1 MPRAASTSRRCMV
14 RTSPPPIS
22 PTCNRLRSSSPM
34 CSTRSTPPARAH
46 QPTSSTPKS
55 LSDPTRST
63 PMRERTVRILLIL
76 LGVPA
81 LVLGAWAAFAP
92 RSFYEDFPGFGQLW
106 VRPDG
111 PFNEHL
117 VRDVGELNLA
127 LAFVT
132 LAAVVW
138 CTPLLARIVAG
149 AWLVEGVPHLVYH
162 LRHLDPLAS
171 DARVESIAGLAI
183 VPVVAILLF
192 TITTDRAQGSA
203 TIAQAPV

>member
-1 MPRAASTSRRCMV
+1 
-14 RTSPPPIS
+14 
-22 PTCNRLRSSSPM
+22 
-34 CSTRSTPPARAH
+34 
-46 QPTSSTPKS
+46 
-55 LSDPTRST
+55 
-63 PMRERTVRILLIL
+63 MRERAVRILLVL

-81 LVLGAWAAFAP
+81 VVVGVWAAFAP
-92 RSFYEDFPGFGQLW
+92 RSFYEDFPGFGQVW

-138 CTPLLARIVAG
+138 CTPLLVRLVAG

-171 DARVESIAGLAI
+171 DAKVASIGGLVI
-183 VPVVAILLF
+183 GPVLAVVLLVMMA
-192 TITTDRAQGSA
+192 DRGRGGAMIGASA
-203 TIAQAPV
+203 TRSSASSTSASTVPRARSSSI

>member
-1 MPRAASTSRRCMV
+1 
-14 RTSPPPIS
+14 
-22 PTCNRLRSSSPM
+22 
-34 CSTRSTPPARAH
+34 
-46 QPTSSTPKS
+46 
-55 LSDPTRST
+55 
-63 PMRERTVRILLIL
+63 MRDRTVRILLVG

-81 LVLGAWAAFAP
+81 VVIGVWAAFAP
-92 RSFYEDFPGFGQLW
+92 LAFYENFPGFGQVW

-117 VRDVGELNLA
+117 VRDFGQLNLA

-138 CTPLLARIVAG
+138 FTPLFAQLVAG

-171 DARVESIAGLAI
+171 GAKVTSIAGLAI
-183 VPVVAILLF
+183 VPVVALVLLAMA
-192 TITTDRAQGSA
+192 TDRGRSGAMIGRSA
-203 TIAQAPV
+203 SRSSASSTSASTVPRAPSSSS

>member
-1 MPRAASTSRRCMV
+1 M
-14 RTSPPPIS
+14 
-22 PTCNRLRSSSPM
+22 
-34 CSTRSTPPARAH
+34 H
-46 QPTSSTPKS
+46 
-55 LSDPTRST
+55 
-63 PMRERTVRILLIL
+63 ERTVRILLVG

-81 LVLGAWAAFAP
+81 VVIGAWAAFAP

-138 CTPLLARIVAG
+138 CTPLLVRLVAG
-149 AWLVEGVPHLVYH
+149 AWLVEGIPHLVYH

-171 DARVESIAGLAI
+171 DAKVSSIAGLAI
-183 VPVVAILLF
+183 VPVVALVLLA
-192 TITTDRAQGSA
+192 IASDRGRSGAM
-203 TIAQAPV
+203 IDRPAPRSTAST

>member
-1 MPRAASTSRRCMV
+1 
-14 RTSPPPIS
+14 
-22 PTCNRLRSSSPM
+22 
-34 CSTRSTPPARAH
+34 
-46 QPTSSTPKS
+46 
-55 LSDPTRST
+55 
-63 PMRERTVRILLIL
+63 MRERTVRILLVG

-81 LVLGAWAAFAP
+81 VVIGGWAAFAP
-92 RSFYEDFPGFGQLW
+92 RSFYEDFPGFGQVW

-117 VRDVGELNLA
+117 VRDFGNLNLA

-183 VPVVAILLF
+183 VPVVALAVLL
-192 TITTDRAQGSA
+192 ITADRRGRSVP
-203 TIAQAPV
+203 IARRTAGP

>member
-1 MPRAASTSRRCMV
+1 
-14 RTSPPPIS
+14 
-22 PTCNRLRSSSPM
+22 
-34 CSTRSTPPARAH
+34 
-46 QPTSSTPKS
+46 
-55 LSDPTRST
+55 
-63 PMRERTVRILLIL
+63 MREGAVRILLVG

-81 LVLGAWAAFAP
+81 VVIGAWAAFAP

-117 VRDVGELNLA
+117 ARDVGELNVA

-138 CTPLLARIVAG
+138 CTPLLVRLVAG
-149 AWLVEGVPHLVYH
+149 ACLVDGIPHLVYH

-171 DARVESIAGLAI
+171 DARVSSLAGLAI
-183 VPVVAILLF
+183 GPVVALVLLALA
-192 TITTDRAQGSA
+192 TDRGRSGA
-203 TIAQAPV
+203 TIGRSASRSAVSSMSASRVPSARSSST

>member
-1 MPRAASTSRRCMV
+1 
-14 RTSPPPIS
+14 
-22 PTCNRLRSSSPM
+22 
-34 CSTRSTPPARAH
+34 
-46 QPTSSTPKS
+46 
-55 LSDPTRST
+55 
-63 PMRERTVRILLIL
+63 MREGAVRILLVL

-81 LVLGAWAAFAP
+81 VVVGAWAAFAP
-92 RSFYEDFPGFGQLW
+92 RSFYEDFPGFGQVW

-138 CTPLLARIVAG
+138 CTPLLARLVAG
-149 AWLVEGVPHLVYH
+149 AWLVEGIPHLVYH

-171 DARVESIAGLAI
+171 DAKVSSIAGLAI
-183 VPVVAILLF
+183 VPVVALVLLAMAA
-192 TITTDRAQGSA
+192 DRGRSGAMIGRSA
-203 TIAQAPV
+203 SRSSASSTSASTVPRAPSSSS

>member
-1 MPRAASTSRRCMV
+1 
-14 RTSPPPIS
+14 
-22 PTCNRLRSSSPM
+22 
-34 CSTRSTPPARAH
+34 
-46 QPTSSTPKS
+46 
-55 LSDPTRST
+55 
-63 PMRERTVRILLIL
+63 MRERVVRILLVA

-81 LVLGAWAAFAP
+81 LVIGAWAAFAP

-132 LAAVVW
+132 LAAAVW
-138 CTPLLARIVAG
+138 CTPLLVRLVAG

-171 DARVESIAGLAI
+171 DAKVSSIAGLVI
-183 VPVVAILLF
+183 GPVLAVVLLVMVA
-192 TITTDRAQGSA
+192 DRGRGGAMIGPSA
-203 TIAQAPV
+203 TRSSASSTSASTVPRARSSSI

>member
-1 MPRAASTSRRCMV
+1 MHERA
-14 RTSPPPIS
+14 
-22 PTCNRLRSSSPM
+22 
-34 CSTRSTPPARAH
+34 
-46 QPTSSTPKS
+46 
-55 LSDPTRST
+55 
-63 PMRERTVRILLIL
+63 VRILLVG

-81 LVLGAWAAFAP
+81 LVIGAWASFAP

-138 CTPLLARIVAG
+138 CTPLLVRLVAG
-149 AWLVEGVPHLVYH
+149 AWLVEGIPHLVYH

-171 DARVESIAGLAI
+171 DAKVSSIAGLAI
-183 VPVVAILLF
+183 VPVVALVLLVLA
-192 TITTDRAQGSA
+192 TDRGGRSAMIGRSESRASASSRSTSPVPTGSH
-203 TIAQAPV
+203 